1 MIKSLPYRRAAWLS
15 ALVLALSLGGACSD
29 SRNELSSSLD
39 EAWWQPASP
48 AEGGEV
54 GIKRSPSDART
65 YRYVT
70 LDNGIRVLVIS
81 DPDADKAAAALNV
94 NVGSFQNPDGR
105 DGLAHFLEHMLFLG
119 TDTFPEADAYQKFIS
134 EHGGQHNAYTS
145 LEDTNYF
152 FDVDATHLFAALDR
166 FSRFFVAPL
175 FDEAYVERE
184 RNAVESEFRLKIKD
198 DSRREWEVFG
208 EQLNPAHPL
217 ARFSVGDLQTL
228 ADRDNDLVRDDLLEF
243 YKQYYSADRMVL
255 AVLGKESLDE
265 LEGAVRERF
274 SAVPRTDVVAG
285 QGKARDVK
293 QEAGSSKLPFKSAVR
308 LPFELHIQPVQEKHS
323 LSVVFPVASV
333 EPYWRTKPA
342 TYWGHLLGDESE
354 GSLLAHL
361 KRAGL
366 AEGLGAGLAF
376 DTQQGTVFA
385 LTIDLTPMGIKQK
398 DQVLDRLF
406 AWLNLARQQGVE
418 KWRFDELANLQHTK
432 FRFAE
437 KYDPAA
443 YVQQLSAGLGHYP
456 PEEVLRGGYL
466 LSEFDKNVLTDFM
479 DQLTADNAVIML
491 VAPGT
496 DLPTEQPDNDQPD
509 NDRSGGASPDSE
521 QSHINQAVRISARYE
536 APYHV
541 VALADSTRDRWLK
554 AKDKTLSLAPPNPYL
569 AHTYPVSDKGGANI
583 NPIRLENKSG
593 AVVWHYTDQQFG
605 SPRSVFEAELAT
617 PALRSCRNAAE
628 ADLYV
633 EIVKNA
639 LDTKTYQ
646 ARLAGLNYSLFRWRN
661 GLKLG
666 ISGYTERQSVL
677 LQQVLSAMAS
687 PQWDEAVF
695 DRLKATLIREW
706 RNSSKQWP
714 IQQLFGELQPL
725 VKGECN
731 DRVLAD
737 GLADVTLE
745 DIRNFHR
752 DLYSVGHAEFYAG
765 GVLNAEQVLDM
776 VSATMAT
783 LKLGKSGD
791 AALFEAIAK
800 LPEQAIT
807 HGLAVDHNDRSVLL
821 YVQGDEDTLAERA
834 LMAMINAVVEAP
846 FYTDMRTEKQLGY
859 AVGARLMHMNR
870 VPGIVFFI
878 QSPQSSVPDLKQEID
893 NFLVSFEQTSAALSE
908 ADLNRFKSALLANIE
923 EKPKNLAEQVGR
935 HQESTYLGYD
945 NFEFRDQLV
954 EQIESITPASLLAAY
969 QRLFIEGS
977 RQLWLVTRQQD
988 AAESKSAGESLLGSG
1003 DGVYAY
1009 PE

>member
-1 MIKSLPYRRAAWLS
+1 MTKSLLYRRAAWLL
-15 ALVLALSLGGACSD
+15 ALVLALSLGACSD

-39 EAWWQPASP
+39 DAWWQAASP

-70 LDNGIRVLVIS
+70 LDNGLRVLVIS

-94 NVGSFQNPDGR
+94 NVGSFQNPDDR

-208 EQLNPAHPL
+208 EQLDPAHPL

-274 SAVPRTDVVAG
+274 AAVPRTDVVAG
-285 QGKARDVK
+285 QDNERDLR
-293 QEAGSSKLPFKSAVR
+293 QEARSSKLPFKSALR

-361 KRAGL
+361 KQAGL

-385 LTIDLTPMGIKQK
+385 LTIDLTPMGVKQK
-398 DQVLDRLF
+398 EQVLDRLF

-437 KYDPAA
+437 KYDPAT
-443 YVQQLSAGLGHYP
+443 YVQQLSAGLRHYP

-466 LSEFDKNVLTDFM
+466 LSEFDKQVLTDFM
-479 DQLTADNAVIML
+479 GQLTAANAVITL

-496 DLPTEQPDNDQPD
+496 DLADKQ
-509 NDRSGGASPDSE
+509 SG
-521 QSHINQAVRISARYE
+521 INPATQISARYE

-569 AHTYPVSDKGGANI
+569 ARTYPVSDKGGPNI
-583 NPIRLENKSG
+583 SPIRLENKSG

-666 ISGYTERQSVL
+666 ITGYTERQSVL

-687 PQWDEAVF
+687 PRWDEAVF

-752 DLYSVGHAEFYAG
+752 ELYSVGHAEFYAG
-765 GVLNAEQVLDM
+765 GVLNAEQVRDM
-776 VSATMAT
+776 VSATMTT
-783 LKLGKSGD
+783 LKLGISGD

-807 HGLAVDHNDRSVLL
+807 HGLAVDHDDRSVLL
-821 YVQGDEDTLAERA
+821 YVQGDEDTLTERA
-834 LMAMINAVVEAP
+834 QMAVINAIVEAP

-878 QSPQSSVPDLKQEID
+878 QSPQSSVSDLKQEIS
-893 NFLVSFEQTSAALSE
+893 NFLVSFEQTPDTLSD
-908 ADLNRFKSALLANIE
+908 ADLTRFKSALLANIE

-945 NFEFRDQLV
+945 NFEFRDQLA
-954 EQIESITPASLLAAY
+954 EQIKAITPASLLAAY
-969 QRLFIEGS
+969 QRLFIDGS

-988 AAESKSAGESLLGSG
+988 AVESKSAGESLLGGG